1 MRKIVLAVAMAMLPG
16 LGAACEVLEPFQMS
30 RIDGAELVI
39 IGKVTDYQDLGTAW
53 GSALVTA
60 QVDEVLKGKAKGEV
74 TFIWNGG
81 MAQGPHKSRASGRV
95 LIGAMK
101 GGRIAVTTMVPD
113 VRPDLPSIIQP
124 LCGEVWMQPASAESV
139 EAARKALE

>member
-16 LGAACEVLEPFQMS
+16 VGAACEVLEPFQMS

-39 IGKVTDYQDLGTAW
+39 VGEVTDYQDLGTAW
-53 GSALVTA
+53 GSALVTV
-60 QVDEVLKGKAKGEV
+60 QIEEVLKGRAKDEI
-74 TFIWNGG
+74 TFIWTSG
-81 MAQGPHKSRASGRV
+81 MAQGPHESRATGPE

-113 VRPDLPSIIQP
+113 VRPDLPSIVQP
-124 LCGEVWMQPASAESV
+124 LCGEVWMQPASADRV